1 MAHRIFQRIFCA
13 AAALGVFALGS
24 CFQRE
29 RAIDSGNREQVLH
42 RGAGPEIA
50 TLDPHLA
57 TGTSEYN
64 ILSALLEGL
73 VTENPVDL
81 SPEPGVAE
89 SWNVSRDGLAYTFL
103 LRDNARWSN
112 GDPVTAGDFVA
123 SFKRML
129 SPSLA
134 ADYAH
139 FLYIIQNAEAY
150 HKGHLEDFAQ
160 VGAVAV
166 NERTLKITLEHPC
179 ANFLSMLNH
188 TAFFPVHA
196 RSIETHGAL
205 ADRKTDWAR
214 PGRFVGN
221 GAFALKEWRHGQ
233 RISVEKSPTYWDAEN
248 VRLNGVVFY
257 SFESRDAE
265 ERAFRAGQL
274 HLTEALSPSKI
285 DAYRRNSPGLL
296 RVDPYLGT
304 EFYRVNTERP
314 FLNDVRV
321 RRALSMAVDRKLIA
335 TQILRGVQSP
345 AYEFVPPDA
354 HARADGKPVPGALRH
369 DANAARALLAEA
381 GYPEG
386 KGAPPVELLFNT
398 SESHRAVAEAV
409 QEMWRRELGLTVTL
423 VNQENKTVLGAR
435 RTRDYQVLRSAWMAD
450 YADALSFLE
459 VWESSSGNNHTGWSD
474 AAFDQLLY
482 QAARTTDK
490 QARAAL
496 LQKAEAI
503 LLRQSPMIPLYH
515 YSHVFLIR
523 PSVRNWHPTLLDHH
537 PYKTVWLE
545 AD

>member
-196 RSIETHGAL
+196 RSIEAHGAL

-221 GAFALKEWRHGQ
+221 GAFVLKEWRHGQ

-304 EFYRVNTERP
+304 EFYRINTERP
-314 FLNDVRV
+314 FLNDARV
-321 RRALSMAVDRKLIA
+321 RRALSLAVDRKLIA
-335 TQILRGVQSP
+335 AQILRGVQSP

-354 HARADGKPVPGALRH
+354 LARADGKPAPGALRH

-409 QEMWRRELGLTVTL
+409 QEMWRRELGLSVTL

-435 RTRDYQVLRSAWMAD
+435 RARDYQVLRSAWMAD

-482 QAARTTDK
+482 QAARTADK
-490 QARAAL
+490 QARAVL

-503 LLRQSPMIPLYH
+503 LLGQSPMIPLYH

-537 PYKTVWLE
+537 PYKAVWLE